1 MSEMIKFVNEYSINN
16 YGNDYN
22 MCVDLTYKYPIKNE
36 SKCRTFISRLKSY
49 LNKNSV
55 FIDGIFVNEYDSN
68 FSGLHNHLL
77 LYSDSDFSTSKGL
90 IFNYWKNIGL
100 SNINQYDRNGNYGN
114 YIVKHLNKTENNN
127 WDFIMNL

>member
-1 MSEMIKFVNEYSINN
+1 MNEMIKFVNEYSVSN

-36 SKCRTFISRLKSY
+36 YKCRTFISRLKSY

-77 LYSDSDFSTSKGL
+77 LFSDSDYSISKGL

-100 SNINQYDRNGNYGN
+100 SNINQYDRKGNYGN
-114 YIVKHLNKTENNN
+114 YIVKHLNKT
-127 WDFIMNL
+127 